1 MSKCMAQWGARRG
14 PPGLRDSEC
23 STVSCAHSGEKRHA
37 GALGARWGTKNLPD
51 PVHSILTLDLVERES
66 EAARCSRSQ
75 SPAARRSGTGKRPSG
90 RRAEEARSEQSI
102 LRTFVEQASGVS
114 WFLYRRAFSAM
125 ASMTAVARNSVVF
138 VAAAL
143 MVAATQ
149 VVAQAPA
156 PAPLP
161 ENDSTLLLPCILTSA
176 VATVFSFL
184 ALRN

>member
-1 MSKCMAQWGARRG
+1 
-14 PPGLRDSEC
+14 
-23 STVSCAHSGEKRHA
+23 
-37 GALGARWGTKNLPD
+37 
-51 PVHSILTLDLVERES
+51 
-66 EAARCSRSQ
+66 
-75 SPAARRSGTGKRPSG
+75 
-90 RRAEEARSEQSI
+90 
-102 LRTFVEQASGVS
+102 
-114 WFLYRRAFSAM
+114 M